1 MTKRIGGNPQS
12 SLFSVQNKVSHPQ
25 RMQSNRFHVLV
36 DQKRFAIFAA
46 NKMVFM
52 KFIDNYIQQIAA
64 LCKKHRVKSL
74 YAFGSVLTPKF
85 NADSDIDLLV
95 DFNAI
100 AAEDYFEN
108 YCSLKESLETIFQRE
123 VDLVEDKGI
132 RNNVFR
138 RVVDRT
144 KQIIYG

>member
-1 MTKRIGGNPQS
+1 
-12 SLFSVQNKVSHPQ
+12 
-25 RMQSNRFHVLV
+25 
-36 DQKRFAIFAA
+36 
-46 NKMVFM
+46 M
-52 KFIDNYIQQIAA
+52 KFIDNYIQQIID

-100 AAEDYFEN
+100 AAEDYFDN
-108 YCSLKESLETIFQRE
+108 YYSLKESLEYIFQRE

>member
-1 MTKRIGGNPQS
+1 
-12 SLFSVQNKVSHPQ
+12 
-25 RMQSNRFHVLV
+25 
-36 DQKRFAIFAA
+36 
-46 NKMVFM
+46 M
-52 KFIDNYIQQIAA
+52 KFIDNYIQQIID
-64 LCKKHRVKSL
+64 LCKKHKVKSL

-100 AAEDYFEN
+100 AAEDYFDN
-108 YCSLKESLETIFQRE
+108 YYSLKESLENIFQRE

>member
-1 MTKRIGGNPQS
+1 
-12 SLFSVQNKVSHPQ
+12 
-25 RMQSNRFHVLV
+25 
-36 DQKRFAIFAA
+36 
-46 NKMVFM
+46 M
-52 KFIDNYIQQIAA
+52 KFIDNYIQQIID

-100 AAEDYFEN
+100 AAEDYFDN
-108 YCSLKESLETIFQRE
+108 YYSLKESLENIFQRE

>member
-1 MTKRIGGNPQS
+1 
-12 SLFSVQNKVSHPQ
+12 
-25 RMQSNRFHVLV
+25 
-36 DQKRFAIFAA
+36 
-46 NKMVFM
+46 M
-52 KFIDNYIQQIAA
+52 KFIDNYIQQIID

-85 NADSDIDLLV
+85 NSDSDIDLLV

-100 AAEDYFEN
+100 AAEDYFDN
-108 YCSLKESLETIFQRE
+108 YYSLKESLENIFQRE